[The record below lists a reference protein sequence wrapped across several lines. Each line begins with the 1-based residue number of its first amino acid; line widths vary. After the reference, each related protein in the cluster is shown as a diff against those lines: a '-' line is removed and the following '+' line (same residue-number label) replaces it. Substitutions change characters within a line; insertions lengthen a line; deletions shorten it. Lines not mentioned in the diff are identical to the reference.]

1 MAKKPTPKAASGSPA
16 HGVDLPEIEKLLDF
30 MRKHGLEEFE
40 YERQGFRIRLKKPS
54 SPSYAFSP
62 GQAPEIV
69 VASAPS
75 HGSHAASSA
84 SGAAPAAGGA
94 QSAAAQHATAADT
107 TRHEDLHIVK
117 SPIVGTFYVAAGP
130 DADPFVSIGSKVETG
145 QVLCIIEA
153 MKLMNEIESDAAGEV
168 VRIFVENG
176 HPVEYGESLFGIRP
190 HRKK

>member
-62 GQAPEIV
+62 GQVPEIV
-69 VASAPS
+69 VASSPS

-107 TRHEDLHIVK
+107 ARHEDLHIVK

>member
-1 MAKKPTPKAASGSPA
+1 MAKKQTPKAASGSPA

-54 SPSYAFSP
+54 SPSYAFPS
-62 GQAPEIV
+62 GHAPEIV
-69 VASAPS
+69 VASAAP
-75 HGSHAASSA
+75 HASHASS
-84 SGAAPAAGGA
+84 AAPAAGSA
-94 QSAAAQHATAADT
+94 VAPAAAPHAPSPDT
-107 TRHEDLHIVK
+107 MRAEDLHIVK
-117 SPIVGTFYVAAGP
+117 SPIVGTFYVATGP
-130 DADPFVSIGSKVETG
+130 DADPFVTIGSKVETG

-176 HPVEYGESLFGIRP
+176 HPVEYGEALFGVRP

>member
-54 SPSYAFSP
+54 LPSYAFPSGP
-62 GQAPEIV
+62 APEIV
-69 VASAPS
+69 VASAAPHS
-75 HGSHAASSA
+75 SHAPA
-84 SGAAPAAGGA
+84 AAPAAP
-94 QSAAAQHATAADT
+94 SAAPRDAAADSM
-107 TRHEDLHIVK
+107 RAEDLHIVK

-130 DADPFVSIGSKVETG
+130 DADPFVAIGSKVETG

-176 HPVEYGESLFGIRP
+176 HPVEYGEALFGIRP